1 MSNSYNCSWD
11 CILSMIGV
19 GFLWG
24 ATNPLLRLGSKA
36 SVQEKAATGVH
47 PSHNIWR
54 RLLSPFVDLTA
65 LLMNWKFSI
74 PFIVNQSASV
84 LFIMLISRY
93 SVSVVVPCV
102 NALQFVFTA
111 IVGHLIGERILSCR
125 SCIGAVMVTIGVL
138 IMMTSD
144 ALSA

>member
-1 MSNSYNCSWD
+1 MLSSSSCSWE

-36 SVQEKAATGVH
+36 SVQETAATAIR

-54 RLLSPFVDLTA
+54 RLLSPFIDLTA
-65 LLMNWKFSI
+65 LLMNWRFSV

-111 IVGHLIGERILSCR
+111 IVGHLIGKPSF
-125 SCIGAVMVTIGVL
+125 
-138 IMMTSD
+138 TS
-144 ALSA
+144 SQ